1 MKIICGVCS
10 PSHCSHLVVRARD
23 SICVSRLC
31 RKCFF
36 LLFLMNNNETQ
47 ILNYSTFFVVAL
59 TARKVL
65 NLGNGSRDLP
75 RISLSSSHRAKT
87 SKSEHASKCKVGDQ
101 SVVLLIPLGAV
112 HSVIPKYNYSP
123 RFVLHN
129 IFQLMFANQK
139 DVTRSRRL
147 PGVGHVLQKINM
159 AYYSIIVDFKTNKPQ
174 YISLTAPM

>member
-1 MKIICGVCS
+1 MS
-10 PSHCSHLVVRARD
+10 
-23 SICVSRLC
+23 
-31 RKCFF
+31 KCFL
-36 LLFLMNNNETQ
+36 LLFLMDNDETQ
-47 ILNYSTFFVVAL
+47 IPDHSTFFVVAL
-59 TARKVL
+59 TAREVL

-101 SVVLLIPLGAV
+101 SVVLLIPLSVV

-123 RFVLHN
+123 RFFFHN

-159 AYYSIIVDFKTNKPQ
+159 AYYSIIVDFRTNKPQ
-174 YISLTAPM
+174 YISLTSPV